1 MADIVTLIPDIHKL
15 LEEGK
20 EGVNER
26 HLKEFF
32 NALRE
37 DIGIFL
43 STEKREN
50 KGKLR
55 MSSIGKKDRK
65 LWYDINKGTQ
75 KELDAQTK
83 LKFFFG
89 NLVESFLLFLVQ
101 ESGHLV
107 TDRQKEVVVNG
118 IKGHIDCKID
128 GILVDVKSAS
138 DFGFKKFKDNTLYT
152 CISNLNT

>member
-75 KELDAQTK
+75 KRTRR
-83 LKFFFG
+83 
-89 NLVESFLLFLVQ
+89 
-101 ESGHLV
+101 
-107 TDRQKEVVVNG
+107 TD
-118 IKGHIDCKID
+118 
-128 GILVDVKSAS
+128 
-138 DFGFKKFKDNTLYT
+138 
-152 CISNLNT
+152 